1 MGKGYLLTRQIVFA
15 KMPDMTA
22 AEKLAQHYGD
32 RFKAAAALKIN
43 KETFRLWLRDG
54 IPLAKAVWVETASGG
69 IVKAEQILRECKQ
82 QAAA

>member
-1 MGKGYLLTRQIVFA
+1 
-15 KMPDMTA
+15 MPAMTS

-54 IPLAKAVWVETASGG
+54 IPLSKAVWVETKTGG
-69 IVKAEQILRECKQ
+69 IIKAEQILREHKQ
-82 QAAA
+82 QAMA